1 MLVARAREMLGDAA
15 LVVPIVFALPMAIL
29 VIGTPIVLL
38 IRLLIAIGD
47 WI

>member
-1 MLVARAREMLGDAA
+1 MLVARAREMLGDAV
-15 LVVPIVFALPMAIL
+15 LVVPIVFVLPMAIL